1 MPCRPRHLGIVVAV
15 VLAGGLA
22 IGAEP
27 IRVDA
32 IERVVEGGVAR
43 GYVAKVDLADPRVQ
57 IVVTTAAREAP
68 AGAEAKLVATDR
80 WAKEAG
86 VSLAINA
93 NYFAVVKVPGAGAGE
108 EAEQRESRGTSKT
121 KGGDGPTT
129 KEGMVWGDVLG
140 LSVSGG
146 TVVSPARVVGGKP
159 DPALLVMPGGVARI
173 GSYGDR
179 DASGAYAAVAGIGAG
194 SDETPGTL
202 LVEGGKNLGKTARV
216 QPEKRHPRTA
226 VGVSADGTTLIM
238 AVVDGRRPGWS
249 VGMTLT
255 ELADMMIEQ
264 GAREAI
270 NLDGGGSSSFVYFGE
285 DGKVLENK
293 PSDGSFRPVANHLGV
308 RMKKEVTAEVK

>member
-1 MPCRPRHLGIVVAV
+1 M
-15 VLAGGLA
+15 LAGGLA

-32 IERVVEGGVAR
+32 MERVVERGVVR
-43 GYVAKVDLADPRVQ
+43 GYVARIDLADPRVQ
-57 IVVTTAAREAP
+57 VVVTSAAREAP
-68 AGAEAKLVATDR
+68 AGAEAKLVATDQ

-93 NYFAVVKVPGAGAGE
+93 NFFAVVRDPGQASREGERLIERSGRGEGKGSGEGAGTVA
-108 EAEQRESRGTSKT
+108 RG
-121 KGGDGPTT
+121 G
-129 KEGMVWGDVLG
+129 WGDVLG

-146 TVVSPARVVGGKP
+146 KVVSPARVVGGRA
-159 DPALLVMPGGVARI
+159 DPALLVMADGVAKI
-173 GSYGDR
+173 GYYGDG
-179 DASGAYAAVAGIGAG
+179 DVSGAAAAVAGIGAG

-202 LVEGGKNLGKTARV
+202 LVQDGKNLGKTARV

-226 VGVSADGTTLIM
+226 VGVSADGTTLIV
-238 AVVDGRRPGWS
+238 AVVDGRRAGWS
-249 VGMTLT
+249 VGMTLP
-255 ELADMMIEQ
+255 ELADLMIEQ

-270 NLDGGGSSSFVYFGE
+270 NLDGGGSSSFVYVGA

-308 RMKKEVTAEVK
+308 RVKKKEDTAEEK